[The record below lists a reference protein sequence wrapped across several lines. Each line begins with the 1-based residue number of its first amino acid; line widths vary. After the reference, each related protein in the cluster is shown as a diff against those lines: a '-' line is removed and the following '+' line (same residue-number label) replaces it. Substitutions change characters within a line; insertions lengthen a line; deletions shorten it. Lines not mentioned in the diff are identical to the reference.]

1 MPFMKVK
8 PSLMQRWRSSRR
20 MSRGEMK
27 VLRREE
33 RCLKQSNRLT
43 LRRTTKPKKR
53 SEIKIS
59 IRLVKTIIKKSNTSN
74 SKLKSSRR
82 ISISWERVA
91 AKSSWWSKIYNK
103 IKSKCS
109 ALTLD
114 RNCKI
119 FVKRLKKLSSK
130 EKNDLKSSKSSL
142 RSKGFVRQKLWTQQR
157 ETNQCV
163 SCATWKL

>member
-1 MPFMKVK
+1 MPFMKVR
-8 PSLMQRWRSSRR
+8 PSSMQRWRSSRK

-27 VLRREE
+27 VLKREE

-53 SEIKIS
+53 SGIKSS
-59 IRLVKTIIKKSNTSN
+59 IKLIKTIIKKSSTSN
-74 SKLKSSRR
+74 IKLTSSRK

-91 AKSSWWSKIYNK
+91 AKSFWWSKTYNK

-119 FVKRLKKLSSK
+119 FAKRLKKLSSK

-142 RSKGFVRQKLWTQQR
+142 RSNGFVRQKPWTQQR
-157 ETNQCV
+157 ENNRCA
-163 SCATWKL
+163 SFATWKL